1 MPSNLDQ
8 ATSKA
13 AEPLPLTAQE
23 LDQLAALMRK
33 RSALS
38 SQRRPGTA
46 GPAGAGG
53 NAHLTDSSPASGSR
67 ERSGGERTGGNGQAD
82 ILTLT

>member
-1 MPSNLDQ
+1 M
-8 ATSKA
+8 AR
-13 AEPLPLTAQE
+13 LTGSSMASTFDE

-53 NAHLTDSSPASGSR
+53 NAHLLSR
-67 ERSGGERTGGNGQAD
+67 ERPGGDRAGGNGPAD
-82 ILTLT
+82 VLMLP

>member
-1 MPSNLDQ
+1 M
-8 ATSKA
+8 
-13 AEPLPLTAQE
+13 AEADAQQQRTVARLTGSSMASTFEE

-46 GPAGAGG
+46 GPTGAYG
-53 NAHLTDSSPASGSR
+53 NAHLLGRKRP
-67 ERSGGERTGGNGQAD
+67 GGERTIGNSPVE
-82 ILTLT
+82 ILTLP